1 VTSGAELRSPEAG
14 ARGDRSRLSGLR
26 AVLRWRVLRE
36 GPSAVALRSML
47 LVGMIAGS
55 VVLFVQDIFG
65 PKLVTFVRNNA
76 LDFPARKRVV
86 LAAGIAF
93 ALGAIGAAVYAWRRD
108 EARLQRV
115 AHRMAPLVLLGALP
129 PLCVPEAWP
138 DPLTAAIAIGCFVF
152 LAERLVRLSLATFPA
167 AAAPLASP
175 DRPPAATR
183 LGRALALVR
192 RWAPVGLVVSGAVAY
207 SVYMSVFTLRLHGRF
222 GTYGY
227 DLGQQDNLF
236 FNTLHGR
243 PMRDVPLGLTEN
255 WSEIRNHADW
265 STFFFL
271 PVYALKPGAPV
282 LLVLQSCVLGLGAV
296 PLYRFAAR
304 HLSRASACVV
314 ALSYLLYPPMHGM
327 QFYDFHFQPI
337 ASTFILFVIDF
348 VEERRYVP
356 CAIAFVVALGCREDV
371 SIGLAIL
378 GAFLVLSGG
387 ALRRAGAVMAA
398 VAGAYFVLIRFVIM
412 PRLGATNFGVWTASY
427 IYKDLIPQGGENIS
441 GVMTTLVTN
450 PAYVLSTLATAD
462 KLRYALQ
469 ILLPLALLPLRRSYL
484 ALSLVHGSLLTVLT
498 TRYGPTID
506 IGFQYS
512 ANFIPYIF
520 PAAVLALERL
530 GGEPD
535 GKARR
540 GAALAAVV
548 AGTLLCGVFW
558 GAIPPRKLF
567 HGGFDTLP
575 MTAPTAA
582 DRRKHADLVE
592 LNAMVPPEASV
603 AVSEHEM
610 PHISRL
616 NMVTLRDTADAEY
629 LLYAP
634 GSHGSA
640 NGERALARGDFE
652 KIAERPGLLLCRRKQ
667 R

>member
-1 VTSGAELRSPEAG
+1 VTSGAELGTPEAG
-14 ARGDRSRLSGLR
+14 ARGDKPRSSGLR

-36 GPSAVALRSML
+36 GPSPAALRSML
-47 LVGMIAGS
+47 LVGTIAGS
-55 VVLFVQDIFG
+55 IVLFVQELFG
-65 PKLVTFVRNNA
+65 PKLVDFVKSNA
-76 LDFPARKRVV
+76 LAFPARKHVV

-93 ALGAIGAAVYAWRRD
+93 ALAAIGAVVYAWRRD
-108 EARLQRV
+108 EARLERV
-115 AHRMAPLVLLGALP
+115 AHRLAPLALLGVLP

-138 DPLTAAIAIGCFVF
+138 DPLTAAIAVACFVF

-167 AAAPLASP
+167 ATAPTLGP
-175 DRPPAATR
+175 DRPPTQ
-183 LGRALALVR
+183 LGRALVLVR
-192 RWAPVGLVVSGAVAY
+192 RWAPVCLVVAGAVGYAI
-207 SVYMSVFTLRLHGRF
+207 YMSVFTLRLHGRF

-227 DLGQQDNLF
+227 DLGQQDNVF

-243 PMRDVPLGLTEN
+243 PLRDVPLGLTEN

-265 STFFFL
+265 STYFFL

-282 LLVLQSCVLGLGAV
+282 LLVLQSCVLGLGAI
-296 PLYRFAAR
+296 PLYRFASR
-304 HLSRASACVV
+304 HLSRASACVI

-337 ASTFILFVIDF
+337 ASTFVLFVIDF

-378 GAFLVLSGG
+378 GAFLVLSGSR
-387 ALRRAGAVMAA
+387 LRRAGTVIAA

-469 ILLPLALLPLRRSYL
+469 ILLPLALLPLRRGYL
-484 ALSLVHGSLLTVLT
+484 AVSLVHGSLLTLLT

-540 GAALAAVV
+540 GAALAAVI

-582 DRRKHADLVE
+582 DGRKHADLVE
-592 LNAMVPPEASV
+592 LNSMVPPEASV

-610 PHISRL
+610 PHISRF

-640 NGERALARGDFE
+640 NGERALARGECE
-652 KIAERPGLLLCRRKQ
+652 KIAERPGLVLCRKKQ